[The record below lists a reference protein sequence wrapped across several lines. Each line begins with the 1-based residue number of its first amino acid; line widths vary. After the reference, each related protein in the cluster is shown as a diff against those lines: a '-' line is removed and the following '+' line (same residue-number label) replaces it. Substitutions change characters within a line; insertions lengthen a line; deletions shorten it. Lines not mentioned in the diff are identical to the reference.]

1 MKIISSALIASTF
14 IIGVY
19 GVMVFLI
26 NINQGDFVS
35 PSFFYP
41 IGVCI
46 LVYVMRKVVSQL
58 TPNWPKWMF
67 KTGDE

>member
-19 GVMVFLI
+19 GVMIFLI

-41 IGVCI
+41 IGVCV
-46 LVYVMRKVVSQL
+46 LVYVMRKIVS
-58 TPNWPKWMF
+58 
-67 KTGDE
+67 